1 MAENTTVNKVVI
13 NNETVIDITDTT
25 ATPDTV
31 AQGQVFYKASG
42 ERAVGNRTFVTGV
55 KGDSESTYRTGNVN
69 ITKANIGLG
78 NVENKSSST
87 IRSELTKSNVTTA
100 LGFTPYT
107 PAEVDALVSA
117 VFHYKGTKA
126 TYAEVAAL
134 TGMKVGDVW
143 LVTADNSEYVYN
155 GSTWEKL
162 GPTIDLSGY
171 LTSVSIAGQTLTP
184 SSNTI
189 TAAQL
194 KTALGLESAAYKDVE
209 TTVANDAKLPTGA
222 AVKSFVEGKGYTTN
236 TGTVTK
242 VSTGVGLTG
251 GDITGTGTVKAK
263 LKSETASTLDSAAM
277 GSTANKQY
285 AVGVDK
291 SGYLSV
297 NIPWSDT
304 KYTAASAAPSAI
316 GTAAV
321 GTSEKYARED
331 HVHSIALASG
341 DSNGQVK
348 IAGTNVS
355 VKGWNTAATYAV
367 ETAVANDTKL
377 PTGAA
382 VKTFVEGKGYT
393 TNTGTV
399 TKVSTGVGLT
409 GGDVTTSGT
418 IKAKLKSETASTLD
432 SSTMGSTA
440 SRQYAV
446 GVDKSG
452 YLSVNIPWE
461 NTQTLTGVK
470 GNSESSYRTGNVN
483 ITAANIGLGNVEN
496 KSSATIRGELTKAN
510 VTDAL
515 GYTPPTTD
523 TDTKNTAGSTDTSS
537 KIFLIGATSQ
547 AANPQTYSDN
557 EVYATNGVLT
567 TKSVQVGGTAATMQY
582 NSTTN
587 AIDFIFA

>member
-13 NNETVIDITDTT
+13 NNETVMDITDTT
-25 ATPDTV
+25 ATPESV
-31 AQGQVFYKASG
+31 AEGQVFYKASG
-42 ERAVGNRTFVTGV
+42 ERSTGTMVETDPVFMASPAYGITSSDITNWDTIKYKVSLTAETTIPANSNLNDTKWLKTGSYANPSNAATSTISNIPSGLIEAFMLNVYSPLSGNSTADDVIGNWIYRLQEITVHSGTKRWVRLCNTDGNGV
-55 KGDSESTYRTGNVN
+55 WTYRNWTRIYPAEASSISGTLGVDHGGTGAATAADARTNL
-69 ITKANIGLG
+69 GLG
-78 NVENKSSST
+78 SVENKSSAT

-107 PAEVDALVSA
+107 PAEVDVLVSA

-143 LVTADNSEYVYN
+143 QVTADNSEYVYN

-194 KTALGLESAAYKDVE
+194 KTALGLGGAAYKDVE

-222 AVKSFVEGKGYTTN
+222 AVKS
-236 TGTVTK
+236 
-242 VSTGVGLTG
+242 
-251 GDITGTGTVKAK
+251 
-263 LKSETASTLDSAAM
+263 
-277 GSTANKQY
+277 
-285 AVGVDK
+285 
-291 SGYLSV
+291 
-297 NIPWSDT
+297 
-304 KYTAASAAPSAI
+304 
-316 GTAAV
+316 
-321 GTSEKYARED
+321 
-331 HVHSIALASG
+331 
-341 DSNGQVK
+341 
-348 IAGTNVS
+348 
-355 VKGWNTAATYAV
+355 
-367 ETAVANDTKL
+367 
-377 PTGAA
+377 
-382 VKTFVEGKGYT
+382 FVEGKGYT

-567 TKSVQVGGTAATMQY
+567 TKAVQVGGTKATMQY
-582 NSTTN
+582 NATTN
-587 AIDFIFA
+587 TIDFIFA